1 MANKFGRYYKLLIE
15 KLDGGTLQLAL
26 PFTIEFDINRNTQTS
41 TNVGTIRVYNLSK
54 TNQAQIRHD
63 ETNYDNFK
71 SVQLYAGYTDNPPLI
86 FVGTIFHAWSVR
98 EGTNLITQMECHD
111 GGYALTNGT
120 VDKTYPK
127 GTFVKDIILDL
138 ISTLSKDGLTLGAVG
153 DFPGSLDKANTYSGN
168 TINILRDLTGGALF
182 IDNAKV
188 YALKDNE
195 NILGTLPVITSTT
208 GLLGTPVRQQSYI
221 NFDMLFEP
229 NLIAGQKVVLQSERN
244 VDNINGTYKVNSLH
258 HKGMISEA
266 VCGDAVTSVGLVSGQ
281 IDLQTVSGV

>member
-1 MANKFGRYYKLLIE
+1 MANKFGRFYKLLVE
-15 KLDGGTLQLAL
+15 KNDGGTLELGL

-41 TNVGTIRVYNLSK
+41 TNVASIRVYNLSR

-71 SVQLYAGYTDNPPLI
+71 AVQLYAGYNDNPPLI
-86 FVGTIFHAWSVR
+86 FVGTIFHGWSVR
-98 EGTNLITQMECHD
+98 EGTNIITQMECHD
-111 GGYALTNGT
+111 GGIALTNGT
-120 VDKTYPK
+120 VSKTYPR
-127 GTFVKDIILDL
+127 GTFIRDIILDL
-138 ISTLSKDGLTLGAVG
+138 ISTLSTDGLSLGIVG
-153 DFPGSLDKANTYSGN
+153 DFPGFLDKANTYSGN
-168 TINILRDLTGGALF
+168 TINILRDITGGALF

-195 NILGTLPVITSTT
+195 NIKGTLQVITSDT

-229 NLIAGQKVVLQSERN
+229 NLIAGQKVELKSTRN
-244 VDNINGTYKVNSLH
+244 VDNINGTYKINSIH
-258 HKGMISEA
+258 HQGVISEA
-266 VCGDAVTSVGLVSGQ
+266 VCGNAITSVGLVSGQ